1 MLKRPRTLYDT
12 PCSSTPPQPPSKR
25 VHTEFTE
32 SPLAGYSRSTYS
44 TPFSHYSPRTPFS
57 VPSDSPTNPF
67 GLKRSLIALGL
78 PPRTSFSKHITL
90 RFQLVDSHA
99 PPPTARTRRAEKG
112 GIFRVVQVPTNYTFR
127 HLHKL
132 VLFLFASDIDRRH
145 DPPPVAPAKTR
156 CRNASARSS
165 ASTKVSSK
173 AVFPPFNHDL
183 SHRSPEKRDG
193 HSFEALKRISI
204 HNESTKPGVIKE
216 GGMLWAKLSAVRERR
231 LFRDLFETFSS
242 MAPQGGSGDLEEPED
257 EEDLQTWSWEAED
270 DFTIAHVWPKGPTL
284 DRGIIYVRLG

>member
-1 MLKRPRTLYDT
+1 MLKRPRTLFET

-25 VHTEFTE
+25 AHTEFTE
-32 SPLAGYSRSTYS
+32 SPLAGYSRSAFS
-44 TPFSHYSPRTPFS
+44 TPFSQYTPRTPFS

-90 RFQLVDSHA
+90 RFQLVDSQA

-112 GIFRVVQVPTNYTFR
+112 GIYRVVQVPTNYTFR

-132 VLFLFASDIDRRH
+132 VLFLFASDIARRH
-145 DPPPVAPAKTR
+145 NPPPAIPVKTR
-156 CRNASARSS
+156 RRNASARSS

-173 AVFPPFNHDL
+173 AIYAPSNPTL
-183 SHRSPEKRDG
+183 SRRSSEKRDG
-193 HSFEALKRISI
+193 HIFEAHKRIHI
-204 HNESTKPGVIKE
+204 HSESTKPGVIKE
-216 GGMLWAKLSAVRERR
+216 DGLVWAKLSAVRERR
-231 LFRDLFETFSS
+231 LFRDLFEAISS
-242 MAPQGGSGDLEEPED
+242 AAPQGSAGEPEEAED
-257 EEDLQTWSWEAED
+257 EEDHQTWNWEAED

-284 DRGIIYVRLG
+284 DRGIIYVCLG